1 MYENAYERYGRLQ
14 SEIMRALRLVTDTGL
29 HHYGWTRDQAI
40 AAMSKAKGGWI
51 TDEVVASE
59 VDRYIAIPGQAL
71 AYKVGEL
78 KIKELRARAEGKLG
92 SRFDIREF
100 HDVVLRNGSLPLTI
114 LEREVDRWI
123 ASPPGR

>member
-1 MYENAYERYGRLQ
+1 MNK
-14 SEIMRALRLVTDTGL
+14 S
-29 HHYGWTRDQAI
+29 
-40 AAMSKAKGGWI
+40 KGGWI

-78 KIKELRARAEGKLG
+78 KIKELRARAEAKLG
-92 SRFDIREF
+92 SRFDLRDF

-123 ASPPGR
+123 ASVHRR